1 MTSLPGTP
9 QPDLSDLPDGALK
22 RSRPAESADNS
33 VPGLAHDQAPTLAPA
48 MADMLDPTVRSSSRW
63 ESLRG
68 DLAGGVTSG
77 IVALP
82 QTITIGALAF
92 APLGP
97 GYLTFGI
104 LAGFYCSIVAGGL
117 VALFGG
123 TRFGVGG
130 PRSSFSVVMAL
141 IVAALAARE
150 IDPLAAHAVLSA
162 EGATRVL
169 VLCFFAVSL
178 AGLLQVIFGAIGVGS
193 YIKFIP
199 HPVVAGFMNGLAFLI
214 LASQLPTL
222 LGLKRNIDWWDL
234 PVVLNLLE
242 PEAAAVA
249 LVTML
254 TMLFTARRWPRL
266 PGAIVGVVIGTL
278 TYYALLRYWP
288 TSILGV
294 LDLGPVVGT
303 IPPKFPA
310 PVYLEQIVEAAFE
323 SDTRRALWYVAP
335 SIAVLAILGA
345 LESLMCAVAVG
356 QVSGR
361 RPEANRELM
370 AQGASNIVGGA
381 FGAVFGGST
390 ASRTLLNYY
399 AGGRGRMSGLVHAG
413 VMLLALM
420 TASYWVAYLPH
431 VVLSAVLT
439 YIAITMF
446 DGWTRQIV
454 KRLRHRNVHREVYTS
469 FAIVVL
475 VTVATVAFNLLAGVV
490 AGVIATVIVFVNKS
504 SQSVVH
510 AVYRGDK
517 RHSLKLRSPEKTAYL
532 REHGARIM
540 VVELEGTLFFGT
552 ADHLSLMVEQLAPG
566 ADFVIFD
573 FRRVTELDATG
584 AHILE
589 QIGARLH
596 KQGKTAVLAHLT
608 PNDANG
614 QFIAGMGVTTA
625 IPLERWF
632 PDADYALEWCE
643 GRVLA
648 RAFPEDETQYELPVA
663 QLGIARDCTPDE
675 VAVLARH
682 LERRTFDAGEYL
694 FREGDAGD
702 RLYVAA
708 QGVVSIKLP
717 RRKGQR
723 AADFGAPAGSETL
736 GTGASVTSRR
746 LVTLSPGV
754 MFGEM
759 VLVENQPRSADAVV
773 EEYAVVYSLSRA
785 ALESL
790 RVNHP
795 SLSSKLL
802 LNMSRLLAD
811 RLRTTTEEL
820 RAAAS

>member
-1 MTSLPGTP
+1 MTSLHGAP
-9 QPDLSDLPDGALK
+9 QTDLSDPPDGALK
-22 RSRPAESADNS
+22 RNRPAGSAANT
-33 VPGLAHDQAPTLAPA
+33 VPGLADETAPA
-48 MADMLDPTVRSSSRW
+48 LPPTMPDVLDPTVPPHGRW
-63 ESLRG
+63 EAIRG

-97 GYLTFGI
+97 EYLIFGI

-141 IVAALAARE
+141 IIAALAARE
-150 IDPLAAHAVLSA
+150 IDPLATHAVLSA
-162 EGATRVL
+162 EGAARVL

-178 AGLLQVIFGAIGVGS
+178 AGLLQVIFGAIGVGG

-214 LASQLPTL
+214 LVSQLPTL
-222 LGLKRNIDWWDL
+222 LGLKRNIDWSDL
-234 PVVLNLLE
+234 PKALTLLE
-242 PEAAAVA
+242 PETAAVA

-254 TMLFTARRWPRL
+254 AMLFTARRWPRL
-266 PGAIVGVVIGTL
+266 PGAIVAVVIGTL

-288 TSILGV
+288 SDILGL
-294 LDLGPVVGT
+294 LDLGPVVGA

-310 PVYLEQIVEAAFE
+310 PVYLEKIAAAAFE
-323 SDTRRALWYVAP
+323 EDTRRALWYVAP

-356 QVSGR
+356 QISGR

-399 AGGRGRMSGLVHAG
+399 AGGRGRLSGVVHAG

-454 KRLRHRNVHREVYTS
+454 MRLRHRGVHREVYTS

-532 REHGARIM
+532 REHGACIM

-552 ADHLSLMVEQLAPG
+552 ADHLSLLVEQLAPG

-608 PNDANG
+608 DQDANG

-648 RAFPEDETQYELPVA
+648 RAFPDDETQHELPVA
-663 QLGIARDCTPDE
+663 QLGIARDCTPEE

-682 LERRTFDAGEYL
+682 LERRAFDAGEYL

-702 RLYVAA
+702 TLYVAA
-708 QGVVSIKLP
+708 QGIVSIKLP

-723 AADFGAPAGSETL
+723 AAEFGAPAGGETE
-736 GTGASVTSRR
+736 GTGASVESRR

-759 VLVENQPRSADAVV
+759 VLVENRPRSADAVV
-773 EEYAVVYSLSRA
+773 EEYAVVYSLSRN

-795 SLSSKLL
+795 ALSSKLL